1 MAKISNSLVSTGNF
15 CTVTFLT
22 NDGEVRTIN
31 GRTGVKKYIKGT
43 GTPRT
48 ASTND
53 KYFLVYTRNGSRSF
67 DAPRN
72 IAKNR
77 IISIKAHGIR
87 AEKNSNSPYAH
98 NV

>member
-1 MAKISNSLVSTGNF
+1 MAIVSNSLVSTGNF

-31 GRTGVKKYIKGT
+31 GRTGVKKYLKGT
-43 GTPRT
+43 GKRT
-48 ASTND
+48 ETTNS
-53 KYFLVYTRNGSRSF
+53 KYFLVYTRNGSPKF

-87 AEKNSNSPYAH
+87 AEKNNNSPYAH

>member
-1 MAKISNSLVSTGNF
+1 MAIVSNTLVSTGCF

-31 GRTGVKKYIKGT
+31 GRTGVKKYLKGT
-43 GTPRT
+43 GKRT
-48 ASTND
+48 EATNNN
-53 KYFLVYTRNGSRSF
+53 YFLVYTRNGSRSF

-77 IISIKAHGIR
+77 IISIRAHGIR
-87 AEKNSNSPYAH
+87 AEKNNNSIYAH